1 MLHGFGDTG
10 DMWEPF
16 AEKMVHDNTVIVP
29 DLRGMGLSSH
39 PDDGYTK
46 KAQAVDMGQVLDRLH
61 VATIQLITHDTGNM
75 VGYALAAQQPDR
87 VTKWVAMDA
96 PLPGLGHWDDELKNP
111 KTWHF
116 NLHGPDEER
125 LVEGRERL
133 FLDRF
138 YNELSAD
145 PKHIDEETR
154 VHYAAL
160 YARPHAMHGALEQF
174 AAFPQ
179 ELIDNQQFVA
189 SGGKLKIPVLAIGG
203 AKSYGASLAA
213 EIGFAASNVTSASVE
228 NSGHWLIEEQPE
240 ATITLITGFLAHP

>member
-96 PLPGLGHWDDELKNP
+96 PLPGLGHWDDEHKNP

-116 NLHGPDEER
+116 NFHGPDEER

-145 PKHIDEETR
+145 PKHIDEES
-154 VHYAAL
+154 
-160 YARPHAMHGALEQF
+160 
-174 AAFPQ
+174 AFITPPFMRGRT
-179 ELIDNQQFVA
+179 LCTGP
-189 SGGKLKIPVLAIGG
+189 S
-203 AKSYGASLAA
+203 SSSRHSRRSRSTTSSSSLLG
-213 EIGFAASNVTSASVE
+213 ES
-228 NSGHWLIEEQPE
+228 
-240 ATITLITGFLAHP
+240 